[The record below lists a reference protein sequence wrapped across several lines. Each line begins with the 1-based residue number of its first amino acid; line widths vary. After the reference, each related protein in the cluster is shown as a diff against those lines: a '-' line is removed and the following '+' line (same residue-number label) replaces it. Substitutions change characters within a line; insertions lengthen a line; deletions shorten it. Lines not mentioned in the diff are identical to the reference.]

1 LQNCQK
7 VANDSGFKWQLFEI
21 LGDDFMKVGVDIG
34 GSHIAIGVVN
44 NSGRIVEKTEKRL
57 TSVEKKNITKSI
69 EDYIIEH
76 TIQFMDK
83 YEIDEMGIAIPGTA
97 VNGVV
102 LSAGNLKINNYNIV
116 EKLNEKIKLPIRVR
130 NDAKCAAIA
139 ENKYG
144 CLKGYNISLFLTLGT
159 GIGGAVFLDNKLLK
173 GNTRPG
179 YELGHMVIA
188 KDGIECTC
196 GKKGCFERYASMK
209 VFKDN
214 LRKALGLNET
224 TRSEELLEIVRRNN
238 PDNDNYEVIES
249 IVSEYIENLSI
260 GLINI
265 IDIFEPEIIGIGG
278 SFVYFE
284 DVFLE
289 RLQTI
294 IDKENAKKP
303 ARGCIM
309 IKTAVLGN
317 DAGMIGATLI

>member
-1 LQNCQK
+1 
-7 VANDSGFKWQLFEI
+7 
-21 LGDDFMKVGVDIG
+21 MKVGVDIG

-44 NSGRIVEKTEKRL
+44 NSGRIVEKIEKRL
-57 TSVEKKNITKSI
+57 TSIEKKDIKKSI
-69 EDYIIEH
+69 EDYITEH
-76 TIQFMDK
+76 TLQFMNK

-97 VNGVV
+97 VDGVV
-102 LSAGNLKINNYNIV
+102 LTSGNLKIRDYNIV
-116 EKLNEKIKLPIRVR
+116 EKLNEKIKLPIKVR

-139 ENKYG
+139 ENNYG
-144 CLKGYNISLFLTLGT
+144 CLKGYNIILFLTLGT
-159 GIGGAVFLDNKLLK
+159 GIGGAVFVDNKLLK
-173 GNTRPG
+173 GNVRPG
-179 YELGHMVIA
+179 YEIGHMVID
-188 KDGIECTC
+188 KNGIQCVC

-214 LRKALGLNET
+214 LRNALGLTES
-224 TRSEELLEIVRRNN
+224 TRGEELLEIVRRNN
-238 PDNDNYEVIES
+238 PNNDNYEIIEN

-284 DVFLE
+284 DVFLQK
-289 RLQTI
+289 LQEK
-294 IDKENAKKP
+294 IDKENSRKP
-303 ARGCIM
+303 ARGNIT

>member
-1 LQNCQK
+1 
-7 VANDSGFKWQLFEI
+7 
-21 LGDDFMKVGVDIG
+21 MKIGVDIG

-44 NSGRIVEKTEKRL
+44 NSGRIVEKIEKRL
-57 TSVEKKNITKSI
+57 TSIEKKDIKKSI

-76 TIQFMDK
+76 TLQFMK
-83 YEIDEMGIAIPGTA
+83 NYEIDEMGIAIPGTA
-97 VNGVV
+97 VDGVV
-102 LSAGNLKINNYNIV
+102 LTSGNLKIRDYNIV
-116 EKLNEKIKLPIRVR
+116 EKLNEKIKLPIKVR

-139 ENKYG
+139 ENNYG

-159 GIGGAVFLDNKLLK
+159 GIGGAVFVDNKLLK
-173 GNTRPG
+173 GNVRPG
-179 YELGHMVIA
+179 YEIGHMVID
-188 KDGIECTC
+188 KNGIECVC

-214 LRKALGLNET
+214 LRNALGLTEN
-224 TRSEELLEIVRRNN
+224 TRGEELLEIVRRNK
-238 PDNDNYEVIES
+238 PGNDNYEVIEN

-284 DVFLE
+284 DVFLP
-289 RLQTI
+289 RLQEK
-294 IDKENAKKP
+294 IDKESSTKP
-303 ARGCIM
+303 ARGHIT

-317 DAGMIGATLI
+317 DAGMIGAVCE